1 MGAGASLSHMGD
13 HEKRKASGSECG
25 RSGWWRAPLV
35 PLVAKR
41 LEATAVVPEYA
52 PVANALGAAVAR
64 PTLTLNLHV
73 DTERGEYM
81 VAEEGLTGRVGDRK
95 MTPEQAEQ
103 LARKLLAERAEHLGI
118 GEYADEAQVAYSEV
132 FNMIRGWSTVGR
144 LVDVRM
150 EIPAGL
156 LPSWE
161 RC

>member
-1 MGAGASLSHMGD
+1 
-13 HEKRKASGSECG
+13 
-25 RSGWWRAPLV
+25 
-35 PLVAKR
+35 
-41 LEATAVVPEYA
+41 
-52 PVANALGAAVAR
+52 
-64 PTLTLNLHV
+64 
-73 DTERGEYM
+73 
-81 VAEEGLTGRVGDRK
+81 
-95 MTPEQAEQ
+95 
-103 LARKLLAERAEHLGI
+103 LAERAEHLGI